1 MRFDDIPE
9 FRLTSFYDRNMV
21 TQSRR
26 FAAYLRARDIK
37 LVHTHDFYSNVFGM
51 AGATLAGVRAR
62 IASRRETTGLRS
74 VAQKRLELLAFRF
87 ARAIVVNAEAVRTH
101 LLTEGV
107 VPSKPI
113 VIYNGVDLNRFPSDL
128 NLTETARWL
137 STRLPVALT
146 GKDLRFVTMVANMH
160 HEVKDHPMFLR
171 SARRIHNHFP
181 TATFLL
187 IGNGKLTDSL
197 QHMASDL
204 GIRDHTVF
212 LGHCDNVPDLLR
224 LSDVCVL
231 SSKAE
236 GFSNAILEYMA
247 SAKPVVATDVG
258 GAREAITEGKTG
270 FLVKSGDDEMM
281 GNQILRLLNDPQ
293 QSRQMGQLGRRVV
306 EERFSCDSQRRSTEK
321 LYEILLDG
329 SKSNLL

>member
-1 MRFDDIPE
+1 
-9 FRLTSFYDRNMV
+9 V
-21 TQSRR
+21 
-26 FAAYLRARDIK
+26 
-37 LVHTHDFYSNVFGM
+37 
-51 AGATLAGVRAR
+51 
-62 IASRRETTGLRS
+62 
-74 VAQKRLELLAFRF
+74 
-87 ARAIVVNAEAVRTH
+87 
-101 LLTEGV
+101 
-107 VPSKPI
+107 
-113 VIYNGVDLNRFPSDL
+113 
-128 NLTETARWL
+128 
-137 STRLPVALT
+137 
-146 GKDLRFVTMVANMH
+146 
-160 HEVKDHPMFLR
+160 VKDHPMFLR

-187 IGNGKLTDSL
+187 IGHGKLTDSL
-197 QHMASDL
+197 QLMASDL

-281 GNQILRLLNDPQ
+281 GNQILCLLNDPQ
-293 QSRQMGQLGRRVV
+293 QGRQMGQLGRRVV
-306 EERFSCDSQRRSTEK
+306 EERFSCDSQLRNTER
-321 LYEILLDG
+321 LYEMLLNG
-329 SKSNLL
+329 SKQ